1 MGRAGGEGFGPA
13 CGWVQ
18 LSDGRNDFDI
28 RAQYQEERNHGK
40 QRSNRIDTNL
50 LSAVSPQA
58 RVING
63 EYHRRSHR
71 SAVKHRRAM
80 RTPGMSVLWGPEF
93 PHPGASSRLQARPVG
108 REQRAAQRLHVDA
121 QDTGLAPRRS
131 APGARKKR
139 VWWCSSAKKRFCPE
153 SKGSLE
159 S

>member
-1 MGRAGGEGFGPA
+1 MSVCRAFSCVVGRGCLLWP
-13 CGWVQ
+13 VRS
-18 LSDGRNDFDI
+18 LGRN
-28 RAQYQEERNHGK
+28 
-40 QRSNRIDTNL
+40 L
-50 LSAVSPQA
+50 LAFALFHSVLQGQICLLLQVFLFFFFA

-63 EYHRRSHR
+63 GYHRRSRR
-71 SAVKHRRAM
+71 SAVKHRRAV

-108 REQRAAQRLHVDA
+108 REQRAAQRLHMDA

-139 VWWCSSAKKRFCPE
+139 VCWHSSAKKRFCPE